1 MFQVTRVVGRYEGAP
16 NVDPDQ
22 LNQLVGQVTH
32 FDVAVLW
39 SPQVH
44 LHHVD
49 EQQDYEHYL

>member
-1 MFQVTRVVGRYEGAP
+1 MFQVTRVVGRYEGSP

-22 LNQLVGQVTH
+22 LNQLVGQVAH
-32 FDVAVLW
+32 FDVAVLR

-44 LHHVD
+44 LHDVD